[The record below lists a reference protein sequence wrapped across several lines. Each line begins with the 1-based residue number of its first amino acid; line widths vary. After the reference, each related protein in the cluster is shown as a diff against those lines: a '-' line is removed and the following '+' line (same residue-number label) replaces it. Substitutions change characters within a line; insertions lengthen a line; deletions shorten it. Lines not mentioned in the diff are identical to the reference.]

1 MMILDPRTKLY
12 LLLISNFLLFFHVD
26 LITEVIIMAFLILL
40 FFLSKQNKI
49 GFKFLISYV
58 ILLILDF
65 TLVGNVQG
73 ILLTW
78 VSVLAVTI
86 RMIYPCIVS
95 GSYAFKT
102 TSISEFVCAL
112 RKMKVS
118 ENIIIPCMVVIRF
131 FPTIFEDYQQ
141 IKNAMALRGIS
152 NGPLSFLKHPLESL
166 EHIMIPLLMNSNN
179 VAEDLTCAAL
189 TKGLSIT
196 SEHTSITTLHFGKKD
211 ILSMCIV
218 TLPLLLD
225 IVGIL

>member
-1 MMILDPRTKLY
+1 MILDPRTKLY

-26 LITEVIIMAFLILL
+26 LITEVIIMTFFIIL
-40 FFLSKQNKI
+40 FFLCKEYKRGI
-49 GFKFLISYV
+49 RFLISYI
-58 ILLILDF
+58 ILIILDF

-78 VSVLAVTI
+78 ISVLAVTL
-86 RMIYPCIVS
+86 RMLYPCLVS
-95 GSYAFKT
+95 GTYAFKT
-102 TSISEFVCAL
+102 TTISEFVCAL
-112 RKMKVS
+112 RRMKVS

-131 FPTIFEDYQQ
+131 FPTIKEDYSQ

-166 EHIMIPLLMNSNN
+166 EHILIPLLMNSNN

-189 TKGLSIT
+189 TKGLSIQ

-211 ILSMCIV
+211 ILAMGIV